1 MFKRL
6 PLFAA
11 MLLLSIGTTMA
22 TSERE
27 ISKLVSEVE
36 RAQKKVSSTVDRMSR
51 LTSEIEF
58 LESKALDLHG
68 QLESKAEMAN
78 EAYNRTERLQL
89 IRALQRDQR
98 ALAKATTHI
107 EHQQAHLTDAES
119 RITQRLGEMNA
130 AHKCLAAAMGIE
142 YEPMVIK
149 QLLPPEP
156 VVETA
161 DPPSGDD
168 QLEAPLTGVPEA
180 ADPIEDTPPAPRP
193 IAKTADPP
201 SDDDQLEAPLTG
213 VPEDA
218 DPIEDA
224 PPAPRPI
231 SIPEPAVTIE
241 DAPPAPAERKPI
253 VWQVL
258 EPTAPKP
265 LATVPKPPE
274 TAAPE
279 AAAPEAAAPEAAAPE
294 AAAPEAA
301 APEAAAPEAAAP
313 EAAAP
318 EAAAPEAAAP
328 EAAAPEAAAPP
339 QLKPKP
345 IVAIGLLPV
354 NSFESIENVVDDPDE
369 PPIDDAPPIDVVVAA
384 EDVPIVEDIPA
395 GDDAPRVAVIDGD
408 EPGDELD
415 NMPKTVVV
423 DTKPDAPVVSTIAPQ
438 PRKKRPPKKFVYT
451 FNPEATAG
459 GGTGG
464 PDGKTLQ
471 LDNFAHIHTWAIDK
485 SGSVGNVWV
494 DNNRLILA
502 YNVNLPAP
510 KNKCIISRQMR
521 ETLSDHE
528 AIIIDV
534 EQESAA
540 PARIAMA
547 IVARDNK
554 EYYESTTVTL
564 KPGMNKSLT
573 FDLTNDN
580 FKCEASDWLHTASV
594 REVDRILKVMFLV
607 YVRGEG
613 RTILSD
619 LRSRPAQ

>member
-213 VPEDA
+213 VPEAA

-274 TAAPE
+274 T
-279 AAAPEAAAPEAAAPE
+279 
-294 AAAPEAA
+294 
-301 APEAAAPEAAAP
+301 AAPEAAAP

-502 YNVNLPAP
+502 YSVNLPAP

>member
-213 VPEDA
+213 VPEAA

-279 AAAPEAAAPEAAAPE
+279 AAAPEAAAPEAAAPG
-294 AAAPEAA
+294 
-301 APEAAAPEAAAP
+301 
-313 EAAAP
+313 
-318 EAAAPEAAAP
+318 
-328 EAAAPEAAAPP
+328 AAAPEAAAPP

-502 YNVNLPAP
+502 YTVNLPAP

>member
-180 ADPIEDTPPAPRP
+180 ADPIED
-193 IAKTADPP
+193 
-201 SDDDQLEAPLTG
+201 
-213 VPEDA
+213 
-218 DPIEDA
+218 A

-274 TAAPE
+274 T
-279 AAAPEAAAPEAAAPE
+279 
-294 AAAPEAA
+294 
-301 APEAAAPEAAAP
+301 AAPEAAAP

-502 YNVNLPAP
+502 YTVNLPAP